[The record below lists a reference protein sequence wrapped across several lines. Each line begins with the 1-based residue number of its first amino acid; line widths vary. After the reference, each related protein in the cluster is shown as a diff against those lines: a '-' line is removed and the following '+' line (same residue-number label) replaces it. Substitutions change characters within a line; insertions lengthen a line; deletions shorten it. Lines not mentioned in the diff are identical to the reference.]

1 MTDFRLAPPWSRR
14 LQEFALL
21 FAMALFMGVVGAFGA
36 DALPFFARY
45 LYFFLCVVGGGT
57 IGFAIDDWVAPRVKS
72 LWLRVPLASLLMMP
86 PVTLLVLG
94 AGWLVAGAPV
104 TLHRVS
110 ILWWENYLVSLPII
124 AIRAMIWRPP
134 ETIVETR
141 TIVVPPLPD
150 ADATFRQRL
159 SAKRRTARLLALEAE
174 DHYVRVH
181 TDAGIELVTVRFA
194 DALAELAQA
203 HGYQTHRS
211 WWVAAD
217 AIENARWRRGAGDLR
232 LVGDLVVPVSR
243 TYAPALKEAGWH

>member
-94 AGWLVAGAPV
+94 AGWLV
-104 TLHRVS
+104 
-110 ILWWENYLVSLPII
+110 
-124 AIRAMIWRPP
+124 
-134 ETIVETR
+134 
-141 TIVVPPLPD
+141 
-150 ADATFRQRL
+150 
-159 SAKRRTARLLALEAE
+159 
-174 DHYVRVH
+174 
-181 TDAGIELVTVRFA
+181 
-194 DALAELAQA
+194 
-203 HGYQTHRS
+203 
-211 WWVAAD
+211 
-217 AIENARWRRGAGDLR
+217 
-232 LVGDLVVPVSR
+232 
-243 TYAPALKEAGWH
+243 